1 QILLE
6 MEQVDKINRVS
17 PLVEIAAEIGDRGP
31 KAIAIIEDSLLF
43 LGLSLVI
50 EVSKY
55 LLSFIRPAFVLNT
68 IEVHVDKR
76 DMVPATRR
84 SHVVEDVVILLEIQ
98 LVVTNQ

>member
-1 QILLE
+1 
-6 MEQVDKINRVS
+6 MEQVDIINRVS
-17 PLVEIAAEIGDRGP
+17 PLREIAAEIGDRGP
-31 KAIAIIEDSLLF
+31 KAIAVIEDLLLF

-55 LLSFIRPAFVLNT
+55 LLSLVRPAFVLNT

-84 SHVVEDVVILLEIQ
+84 SHIVEDVVILLEIQ
-98 LVVTNQ
+98 LVVTDQ

>member
-1 QILLE
+1 
-6 MEQVDKINRVS
+6 MEQVDIINRVS
-17 PLVEIAAEIGDRGP
+17 PLREIAAEIGDRGP
-31 KAIAIIEDSLLF
+31 KAIAVIEDFLLF
-43 LGLSLVI
+43 LGLSLVV

-55 LLSFIRPAFVLNT
+55 LLSLVRPAFVLNT

-98 LVVTNQ
+98 LVVTDQ

>member
-1 QILLE
+1 
-6 MEQVDKINRVS
+6 MKQVDIINRVS
-17 PLVEIAAEIGDRGP
+17 PLREIAAEIGDRGP
-31 KAIAIIEDSLLF
+31 KAIAVIEDFLLF

-55 LLSFIRPAFVLNT
+55 LLSLVRPAFVLNT

-98 LVVTNQ
+98 LVVTDQ

>member
-1 QILLE
+1 
-6 MEQVDKINRVS
+6 MKQVDIINRVS
-17 PLVEIAAEIGDRGP
+17 PLREIAAEIGDRGP
-31 KAIAIIEDSLLF
+31 KAIAVIEDFLLF
-43 LGLSLVI
+43 LGLSLVV

-55 LLSFIRPAFVLNT
+55 LLSLVRPAFVLNT

-98 LVVTNQ
+98 LVVTDQ

>member
-1 QILLE
+1 
-6 MEQVDKINRVS
+6 MKQVDIINRVS
-17 PLVEIAAEIGDRGP
+17 PLREIAAEIGDRGP
-31 KAIAIIEDSLLF
+31 KAIAVIEDFLLLF

-55 LLSFIRPAFVLNT
+55 LLSLVRPAFVLNT

-98 LVVTNQ
+98 LVVTDQ

>member
-1 QILLE
+1 
-6 MEQVDKINRVS
+6 MEQVDIINRVS
-17 PLVEIAAEIGDRGP
+17 PLREIAAEIGDRGP
-31 KAIAIIEDSLLF
+31 KAITVIEDFLLF

-55 LLSFIRPAFVLNT
+55 LLSLVRPAFVLNT

-98 LVVTNQ
+98 LVVTDQ